1 MRIDAQTYI
10 AGGFL
15 GGQTQIYGADLEAS
29 KYFGLPGDTI
39 LTLEG
44 QIAGVSTWGGGDR
57 VPIYDRLYLGGANT
71 LRGFRYRDVGPK
83 DGQGEPLGGNS
94 LARFTAE
101 YTFPIVEVVRGAIF
115 YDVGYV
121 NPGTWSFGTEN
132 INSDYGIG
140 LLLEIP
146 AIGPV
151 RIDYG
156 IPIQSDN
163 FNKSNGKFQFNI
175 GYKF

>member
-1 MRIDAQTYI
+1 M
-10 AGGFL
+10 
-15 GGQTQIYGADLEAS
+15 
-29 KYFGLPGDTI
+29 
-39 LTLEG
+39 
-44 QIAGVSTWGGGDR
+44 
-57 VPIYDRLYLGGANT
+57 
-71 LRGFRYRDVGPK
+71 
-83 DGQGEPLGGNS
+83 
-94 LARFTAE
+94 
-101 YTFPIVEVVRGAIF
+101 VRGAIF

-121 NPGTWSFGTEN
+121 NPGSWSFGTNN

-156 IPIQSDN
+156 IPIKSDR
-163 FNKSNGKFQFNI
+163 FNDSNGKFQFNI